1 MENLE
6 LLIPKMILAALVV
19 AMLPASSLL
28 EGRKRRT
35 ALMAVAV
42 LLAVGVGVDV
52 LLAGNSGRFWAD
64 SLVVDGS
71 TIFADLVIL
80 VLVFVLVVSRLSG
93 GGQEE
98 EEEGDFLLLL
108 LLAALGASV
117 LASAGNLLVLF
128 LGLEI
133 TIIPTYALVA
143 FRMRESRSYEA
154 GLKYFV
160 LSVMATALLL
170 YGLSL
175 VYGTTGSVLLPP
187 AAEEGSALLYAGLGL
202 VLVGFGFK
210 LAVLPFHQWMP
221 DAFEVSPPEVA
232 SFLAVGPKV
241 AAVAVLIRLLDGLPA
256 EGGPWVPALIFLA
269 VASMVGGNLMALR
282 QENLRRML
290 AYSAV
295 AHGGYAF
302 IGLAAGNAA
311 GADGALL
318 YFAAYGIGA
327 LGAFLVVAVLERAG
341 QGDLV
346 QDTAG
351 LARRAPLLAAAMT
364 VFLVSLIGIP
374 LFSGFWGKLSVF
386 WAAVQADM
394 TWLAVIGTLNSAAAL
409 GYYGDVLRKMYMEEA
424 VPGPGVEGRWGSR
437 ERGMRLALIVTVVIT
452 LLIGLAPGLLLE
464 VIR

>member
-1 MENLE
+1 MHGVE
-6 LLIPKMILAALVV
+6 LLIPKLVLVV
-19 AMLPASSLL
+19 LVLAMLPASFML
-28 EGRKRRT
+28 EGRRRRT
-35 ALMAVAV
+35 ALAVVALFLV
-42 LLAVGVGVDV
+42 AALAADISLVGS
-52 LLAGNSGRFWAD
+52 SGRFWAD
-64 SLVVDGS
+64 SIVVDGS

-80 VLVFVLVVSRLSG
+80 VLVLVLVVSRLDG
-93 GGQEE
+93 GAHEK
-98 EEEGDFLLLL
+98 EEGDFLLLL
-108 LLAALGASV
+108 LLSALGASV

-143 FRMRESRSYEA
+143 FRTEEDRSYEA

-187 AAEEGSALLYAGLGL
+187 VVGEGSPLLYAGLVL
-202 VLVGFGFK
+202 VLVGFSFK

-221 DAFEVSPPEVA
+221 DVFEVSPPEVA

-241 AAVAVLIRLLDGLPA
+241 AAVAVLVRLLAGFPA
-256 EGGPWVPALIFLA
+256 GEGPWVPALIFLA
-269 VASMVGGNLMALR
+269 VASMVGGNLMAFR

-295 AHGGYAF
+295 AHGGYAV

-311 GADGALL
+311 GSDGALL
-318 YFAAYGIGA
+318 YFAAYGVGA
-327 LGAFLVVAVLERAG
+327 LGAFLVVAVLERGGEGA
-341 QGDLV
+341 LI
-346 QDTAG
+346 QDMAG
-351 LARRAPLLAAAMT
+351 LARRAPLLAGAMT

-394 TWLAVIGTLNSAAAL
+394 AWLAVIGTLNSAAAL
-409 GYYGDVLRKMYMEEA
+409 GYYGNVLRQMYMEEA
-424 VPGPGVEGRWGSR
+424 VPGPGVTGKWGTR
-437 ERGMRLALIVTVVIT
+437 ENGMRMALVVVVVMT
-452 LLIGLAPGLLLE
+452 MAVGLAPGLLLD
-464 VIR
+464 IIG